1 MSNIDVSSLYPHEI
15 SLCIVTW
22 SSNINTKKLQ
32 WVVSKELSYYMPIS
46 DEEEIEKMN
55 DIFEKLW
62 KVQNAKDKIEE
73 EFKDV

>member
-1 MSNIDVSSLYPHEI
+1 MSNTDVSSLYPHEI
-15 SLCIVTW
+15 SLCRVTW
-22 SSNINTKKLQ
+22 TSNINTKKLQ

-46 DEEEIEKMN
+46 DDEEFEKIN

-62 KVQNAKDKIEE
+62 KVQNAKDEIEE